1 MLIWVIVSCGFT
13 VVVTVTMVFV
23 TVTGIC
29 GVVTD
34 SSDGA
39 ELIHPENTTASII
52 RRVAITAFMG
62 SFKIHHR
69 IILKY

>member
-1 MLIWVIVSCGFT
+1 MLIWVIVSCGLT

-29 GVVTD
+29 GVVTG

-39 ELIHPENTTASII
+39 GLVHPENITAMII
-52 RRVAITAFMG
+52 RRVAITSLIG
-62 SFKIHHR
+62 SFKIHHP
-69 IILKY
+69 IILRY

>member
-1 MLIWVIVSCGFT
+1 MLIWVIVTGGLT
-13 VVVTVTMVFV
+13 VVVTVSMVLV

-29 GVVTD
+29 GVVAE

-39 ELIHPENTTASII
+39 ELVHPENTTATII
-52 RRVAITAFMG
+52 RRLVITSLKG
-62 SFKIHHR
+62 SFKIHHL